1 LKVITAM
8 PVSRRIHLS
17 AVIAGLALVAASF
30 VTATPASASTPPSSA
45 TAFAALTFSLNTTPT
60 VTSTGLKKH
69 VNALKADVSPAA
81 STVTYQWYRSGAK
94 ISGATSMDYTL
105 TSSDYG
111 KTVTVQIAYAKSGY
125 TTFRQFNAP
134 GTEAGQ
140 WWLKA
145 NPVEPQV
152 SGDAT
157 IGGTLSIGPRTYF
170 DVSNGNAVVTTPGL
184 KYQWYSAGTAISSSK
199 GGTAATYTVKS
210 ADKGKAITVK
220 VTASGASTILPS
232 VSTVVATPFVGTTA
246 LPNWNVSPP
255 ELNILGS
262 STPFATSLEPAAT
275 GIGSPNVTDNTVK
288 YQWLRDGASIK
299 NAVGLDYL
307 LTTADRGHK
316 IGVRITTSHAAIGST
331 TYTSAVTYSEAN
343 DYSSLPSGTP
353 AIYTQDGP
361 AYAVGSKIDVGL
373 PSSVDADG
381 NSIPGPFSVT
391 HVWKRDGAVIP
402 VAQGGTD
409 QYYLLKAADVGVI
422 MSVDATVGKVG
433 YIPYT
438 YTATADPTTVPRGTI
453 VGTNSSNPTVTTNG
467 SGDLV
472 ANAGSPGTGS
482 TTSDGTPD
490 ATWEYQWLR
499 NGVNIPGATNQTY
512 TLVAADNGQN
522 TKVRTTAVLPGYN
535 SAGGLESTP
544 INYSITIQSGPN
556 HTPRVSGGN
565 WSVGESISLLDY
577 TFYQTKDGNIA
588 SPTVAIQWLRDG
600 NPIPGATA
608 DPWYFVQQVD
618 VGKELSARV
627 TVTEPGY
634 APLVFETNHYHGVAG
649 ITPNTVFADVEP
661 GATDGVL
668 HAFVNGLYP
677 QTPTPTY
684 TFQWYRGTSKITGA
698 TKSTYKLTSS
708 DYQKLISVKMTMNR
722 PGFQGPSLPDAPN
735 ALPNPMSFPQ
745 TTGIDYSIRSTGVPA
760 LSPASPATVRVGDTV
775 TATPPP
781 FFESDGTTPLVDT
794 PTLYYTWYRS
804 GTAISGQHAA
814 TYVLKSADK
823 GKKIT
828 VKVTASLPGRVP
840 RMTGASNASATV
852 KSGVFAGS
860 FVPTIVGDSV
870 TKKKTVTV
878 TGTTITSPTGY
889 TKSYVWKRSGSTVS
903 GATSNSLTLKSTDS
917 TKDVTVTI
925 TLKKSGYTTKTITV
939 HVNAITSA
947 EDVVIIGT
955 PGVGNQLTAVAPI
968 YYYWTDLGS
977 DQVAS
982 NTLTYQWKVNGVV
995 VTADPGEPAKY
1006 TPVLADQGKTVTVVV
1021 TAHAPYHF
1029 TRVDSSAAGV
1039 PIP

>member
-1 LKVITAM
+1 M
-8 PVSRRIHLS
+8 SVSRRIRFS
-17 AVIAGLALVAASF
+17 AVLGGVALVAASL
-30 VTATPASASTPPSSA
+30 VTAAPASAATPTSSA
-45 TAFAALTFSLNTTPT
+45 TAFAALTFSHNATPT

-69 VNALKADVSPAA
+69 VNAAKTDVSPTA
-81 STVTYQWYRSGAK
+81 STVTYQWYRNGTK
-94 ISGATSMDYTL
+94 ISGATSIDYTL

-111 KTVTVQIAYAKSGY
+111 KTVTVKVSYSKSGY
-125 TTFRQFNAP
+125 TTYPQFNAP

-145 NPVEPQV
+145 NPAEPQV
-152 SGDAT
+152 TGNASV
-157 IGGTLSIGPRTYF
+157 GGTLTIGARTYI
-170 DVSNGNAVVTTPGL
+170 DVSNGNAVVPSPSL
-184 KYQWYSAGTAISSSK
+184 KYQWYSGGTAISSAK
-199 GGTAATYTVKS
+199 GGTAASYTVKTP
-210 ADKGKAITVK
+210 DKGKSLTVK

-232 VSTVVATPFVGTTA
+232 VSTGIATPLVGGTP
-246 LPNWNVSPP
+246 LPNAPATAPALSVAA
-255 ELNILGS
+255 GS
-262 STPFATSLEPAAT
+262 TDLATSIEAADT
-275 GIGSPNVTDNTVK
+275 GITSPDATPNTVK

-299 NAVGLDYL
+299 NAVAQTYL
-307 LTTADRGHK
+307 LTTADRGHDLA
-316 IGVRITTSHAAIGST
+316 VRITTSHAAIGST
-331 TYTSAVTYSEAN
+331 TYTSAVTFSQTH
-343 DYSSLPSGTP
+343 DYSSYPSGSP

-361 AYAVGSKIDVGL
+361 GYAVGSKIDVSL
-373 PSSVDADG
+373 PSSLDAYN
-381 NSIPGPFSVT
+381 NSIPGSVT
-391 HVWKRDGAVIP
+391 VTHQWKRDDVAIP
-402 VAQGGTD
+402 AAQGGTD
-409 QYYLLKAADVGVI
+409 LYYLLKAADFGAI
-422 MSVDATVGKVG
+422 MSVDATVNRVG
-433 YIPYT
+433 YIPFT
-438 YTATADPTTVPRGTI
+438 YTTAAPGTVPKGTI
-453 VGTNSSNPTVTTNG
+453 VGTNGANPTVTTNG

-482 TTSDGTPD
+482 TTADGTPA
-490 ATWEYQWLR
+490 ATWQYQWVR
-499 NGVNIPGATNQTY
+499 DGADIAGATEQTY
-512 TLVAADNGQN
+512 TLVAADNGTDTQ
-522 TKVRTTAVLPGYN
+522 VRTTAVLPGYT
-535 SAGGLESTP
+535 SAGGLQSAP
-544 INYSITIQSGPN
+544 IDYSITIQPGPN

-565 WSVGESISLLDY
+565 WSVGEGISLLDY

-600 NPIPGATA
+600 NPIPGAGV
-608 DPWYFVQQVD
+608 DPWYIIQQVD
-618 VGKELSARV
+618 VGKEISARV

-634 APLVFETNHYHGVAG
+634 APLVFDTNHYHGVAG
-649 ITPNTVFADVEP
+649 ITPDSVFADVEP

-677 QTPTPTY
+677 ETPTPTY
-684 TFQWYRGTSKITGA
+684 TYQWYRGATKISGA

-708 DYQKLISVKMTMNR
+708 DYLKLISVKLTMNR
-722 PGFQGPSLPDAPN
+722 PGFQGPSSEFPH

-745 TTGIDYSIRSTGVPA
+745 TTGVDYSIRSIAAPT
-760 LSPASPATVRVGDTV
+760 LSPASPATVRVGETL
-775 TATPPP
+775 TATPPA

-794 PTLYYTWYRS
+794 PTLYYTWYRGS
-804 GTAISGQHAA
+804 TAISGQHAA
-814 TYVLKSADK
+814 TYVLKSADL
-823 GKKIT
+823 GKKIK

-840 RMTGASNASATV
+840 RMTGASNTSATV

-860 FVPTIVGDSV
+860 FVPTIVGDST

-917 TKDVTVTI
+917 AKDVTVTI
-925 TLKKSGYTTKTITV
+925 TLKKSGYTTKMITV

-947 EDVVIIGT
+947 EDVEIIGT

-995 VTADPGEPAKY
+995 VTADPGEPEKY
-1006 TPVLADQGKTVTVVV
+1006 TPVAADQGKTVTVVV